1 MNNRGHHAS
10 RDVMPLGFSS
20 AGQNWIRAEAHG
32 QGHGTGTPTLHRLEV
47 DIAHPL
53 NTAIHHVGVA
63 GVCQHALD
71 QETRFLSN
79 TSW

>member
-1 MNNRGHHAS
+1 
-10 RDVMPLGFSS
+10 MPAATSS
-20 AGQNWIRAEAHG
+20 HSVFHRLDRTGSVPKPTAKGK
-32 QGHGTGTPTLHRLEV
+32 GTGTGTTTLHRLEF
-47 DIAHPL
+47 DIAHTL

>member
-1 MNNRGHHAS
+1 
-10 RDVMPLGFSS
+10 MPAATSS
-20 AGQNWIRAEAHG
+20 HSVFHRLDRTGSVPKPTAKGKG
-32 QGHGTGTPTLHRLEV
+32 TGTGTPTLHRLEF